1 MSSVIKSPVTGSIP
15 STSMPEIYDNGLHF
29 KHQKILKSES
39 DITTPPSMSQHSEIP
54 VLDMRELRSS
64 SSSTSHHHHRG
75 RPQQYAKEQL
85 ARACTEWGTF
95 YVINHGIPEE
105 LIQRYQKLILQLFS
119 LPLEQK
125 LQAGRNKNSIFGYEF
140 RPDQKNLIE
149 VFQVGDHEAI
159 IHHYSRKLFPNSY
172 TQFW

>member
-1 MSSVIKSPVTGSIP
+1 MSSVIKSPVTGPMP
-15 STSMPEIYDNGLHF
+15 STSMPEIYDNRLHF

-39 DITTPPSMSQHSEIP
+39 DTTTPPSMSQYTEIP
-54 VLDMRELRSS
+54 MLDMRELRSS
-64 SSSTSHHHHRG
+64 SHHHHRG
-75 RPQQYAKEQL
+75 QPQQYAKEQL

-105 LIQRYQKLILQLFS
+105 LIQRYQKLMLQLFS
-119 LPLEQK
+119 LPSEQK
-125 LQAGRNKNSIFGYEF
+125 LQVERNKNSIFGYEF
-140 RPDQKNLIE
+140 RQNQKSPIE
-149 VFQVGDHEAI
+149 IFQVGDHEAI

>member
-1 MSSVIKSPVTGSIP
+1 
-15 STSMPEIYDNGLHF
+15 MPEIYDNRLHF

-39 DITTPPSMSQHSEIP
+39 DTTAPPSMSQYTEIP
-54 VLDMRELRSS
+54 MLDMRELRSS
-64 SSSTSHHHHRG
+64 SRHHHHHRG

-85 ARACTEWGTF
+85 TRACTEWGTF

-125 LQAGRNKNSIFGYEF
+125 RQAERNKNSIFGYEF
-140 RPDQKNLIE
+140 RQDQKSRIE
-149 VFQVGDHEAI
+149 IFQVGDHEAI

>member
-1 MSSVIKSPVTGSIP
+1 MSSVIKAPVTGPIP
-15 STSMPEIYDNGLHF
+15 STLMPEIYDNRLHF

-39 DITTPPSMSQHSEIP
+39 DTTTTPPSMSQYTEIP
-54 VLDMRELRSS
+54 MLDMRELRSS
-64 SSSTSHHHHRG
+64 SSHHHHHRG
-75 RPQQYAKEQL
+75 RTQQYAKEQL

-105 LIQRYQKLILQLFS
+105 LIQSYHKLILQLFS

-140 RPDQKNLIE
+140 RQNQKSLIE
-149 VFQVGDHEAI
+149 IFQVGDHEAI

>member
-1 MSSVIKSPVTGSIP
+1 
-15 STSMPEIYDNGLHF
+15 MPEIYDNGLHF

-39 DITTPPSMSQHSEIP
+39 DTTTPPSMSQYTEIP
-54 VLDMRELRSS
+54 MLDMRELRSS
-64 SSSTSHHHHRG
+64 SSSSSSSHHHHRG

-85 ARACTEWGTF
+85 ARACRDWGTF

-105 LIQRYQKLILQLFS
+105 LIQRYQKLILQLIS

-125 LQAGRNKNSIFGYEF
+125 LQAERNKNSIFGYEF
-140 RPDQKNLIE
+140 RQNQNSPIE
-149 VFQVGDHEAI
+149 IFQVGDHEAI
-159 IHHYSRKLFPNSY
+159 IHHYSRKLFPKSY